1 MLTYAV
7 GVKYRHQA
15 QLQDHLAVEE
25 ALARRACV
33 VLYLLAL
40 LVLYWY
46 KSAQTC
52 QNTWARLRGAL
63 FTCFTGALLVQ
74 KCKC

>member
-1 MLTYAV
+1 MLTYADMSVAV

-40 LVLYWY
+40 LVFCWY
-46 KSAQTC
+46 KSAQSC
-52 QNTWARLRGAL
+52 QYT
-63 FTCFTGALLVQ
+63 
-74 KCKC
+74 

>member
-1 MLTYAV
+1 MLTYGDMSVAV

-33 VLYLLAL
+33 VRDFA
-40 LVLYWY
+40 
-46 KSAQTC
+46 
-52 QNTWARLRGAL
+52 
-63 FTCFTGALLVQ
+63 CFAGALLVQ
-74 KCKC
+74 KCKH